1 MEPRTGVA
9 GDNITHL
16 HQGIALVERL
26 GKEHLTHASDL
37 CPGGTVGAHFRHC
50 LDFYDSFLEG
60 LGAGRIDYDDRKRD
74 PSSESASA
82 RAAQRSREVVRAL
95 EAIPEQDRDRPL
107 SVRGDGSREGDA
119 GWFRS
124 TVGRELQFL
133 LSHTIHHFAL
143 IGFMLR
149 AEGLEVD
156 ASFGVAPSTL
166 RYWAETSSPAS

>member
-1 MEPRTGVA
+1 MEPHADLA
-9 GDNITHL
+9 GENITHL
-16 HQGIALVERL
+16 FQGISLVERL
-26 GKEHLTHASDL
+26 GEEQLIRTSDL

-60 LGAGRIDYDDRKRD
+60 RGSGRVDYNARKRD
-74 PSSESASA
+74 RSSESVPA
-82 RAAQRSREVVRAL
+82 RAVHRIREIIDGL

-149 AEGLEVD
+149 AGGFEVD

>member
-1 MEPRTGVA
+1 MA
-9 GDNITHL
+9 DDNIRCL
-16 HQGIALVERL
+16 RQGIALVERL
-26 GKEHLTHASDL
+26 DEAYFTYRSEL

-60 LGAGRIDYDDRKRD
+60 LGSGRIDYDDRKRD
-74 PSSESASA
+74 AASESAPA
-82 RAAQRSREVVRAL
+82 RAVERFRDVLRSL
-95 EAIPEQDRDRPL
+95 EAVPERDRGRPL
-107 SVRGDGSREGDA
+107 LVRGDGSREGD
-119 GWFRS
+119 GGRCGS

-149 AEGLEVD
+149 AKGLEVD

-166 RYWAETSSPAS
+166 RYWGKTSAPAS